1 MLETLEKENKER
13 FCSMMEAAI
22 ETFDEKDMAKFMD
35 AIGDLGW
42 STRELSQKLTE
53 LGFPVSDQKIWKHR
67 AKNCRCAR

>member
-1 MLETLEKENKER
+1 MLEALQKENKER

-35 AIGDLGW
+35 ALNDHEW
-42 STRELSQKLTE
+42 STRTLANQLTE

>member
-1 MLETLEKENKER
+1 MLEALVKEEKER

-22 ETFDEKDMAKFMD
+22 EMFDEKDMAKFMD
-35 AIGDLGW
+35 AVNDLDW
-42 STRELSQKLTE
+42 STRELANKLTD

>member
-1 MLETLEKENKER
+1 MLEALVKEEKER

-22 ETFDEKDMAKFMD
+22 ETFDEKDMAKFM
-35 AIGDLGW
+35 AAVNDLDW
-42 STRELSQKLTE
+42 STRELANKLTD

>member
-22 ETFDEKDMAKFMD
+22 ETFDEKDMSKFMD
-35 AIGDLGW
+35 AVNDLDW
-42 STRELSQKLTE
+42 STRELANKLTE

>member
-13 FCSMMEAAI
+13 FCSMMEAAM
-22 ETFDEKDMAKFMD
+22 ETFDEKDMAKFLG
-35 AIGDLGW
+35 AIADLDW
-42 STRELSQKLTE
+42 STRELANKLTD

>member
-1 MLETLEKENKER
+1 MLEALVKEEKER

-35 AIGDLGW
+35 AVNDLDW
-42 STRELSQKLTE
+42 STRELANKLTE